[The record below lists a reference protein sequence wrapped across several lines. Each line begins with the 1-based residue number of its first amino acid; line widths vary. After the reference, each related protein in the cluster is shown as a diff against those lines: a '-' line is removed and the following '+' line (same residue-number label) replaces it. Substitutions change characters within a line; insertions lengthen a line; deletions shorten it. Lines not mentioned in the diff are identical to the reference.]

1 MKLLIIITHQKNTKQ
16 LEEEFI
22 KQKIQFT
29 KMETTG
35 GFLRKKNY
43 TYFVG
48 IEDNKVESILQI
60 TKKTCRSQDEIA
72 ESPWFVEGQP
82 GEVVIPE
89 GQTKVKVGGATIF
102 VTNTD
107 KFVKI

>member
-22 KQKIQFT
+22 KQKVQFT
-29 KMETTG
+29 KMETMG

-43 TYFVG
+43 TYLVG
-48 IEDNKVESILQI
+48 TEPKNVDKVTKI
-60 TKKTCRSQDEIA
+60 TRRACHSQEEIA
-72 ESPWFVEGQP
+72 ETPWFVEGQP

-89 GQTKVKVGGATIF
+89 SQTKVKVGGATIF
-102 VTNTD
+102 VVETD
-107 KFVKI
+107 KIEKI

>member
-1 MKLLIIITHQKNTKQ
+1 MKLIIIITHQKNTKQ

-29 KMETTG
+29 KMETMG

-43 TYFVG
+43 TYLVG
-48 IEDNKVESILQI
+48 IEPSKVDNVVKI
-60 TKKTCRSQDEIA
+60 TKQTCKSQEEIA

-82 GEVVIPE
+82 GDVVIPE
-89 GQTKVKVGGATIF
+89 SQTKVKVGGATIF
-102 VTNTD
+102 VVETD
-107 KFVKI
+107 KIERA